1 MEPGNHL
8 VSFVLLLVSAFGDCL
23 SSDKCDHEQ
32 LLSALNGFGACTG
45 IGAYTFHI
53 PFIYLSYILHCK
65 TGCIIIFWI
74 LLLKQLNL
82 GFLKPSN
89 NITYYFLPCYV
100 WKSMCPRSERKAS
113 PLRFRSARA

>member
-8 VSFVLLLVSAFGDCL
+8 VSFVLLLVSASGDCL

-53 PFIYLSYILHCK
+53 SFIYLSLQNRRHHE
-65 TGCIIIFWI
+65 IISGV
-74 LLLKQLNL
+74 LLLKRLNL
-82 GFLKPSN
+82 GFLKQSN

-100 WKSMCPRSERKAS
+100 
-113 PLRFRSARA
+113 

>member
-8 VSFVLLLVSAFGDCL
+8 VSFVLLLVSASGDCL

-53 PFIYLSYILHCK
+53 PFIYLSYTFHISFIYLSLQNRRHHE
-65 TGCIIIFWI
+65 IISGV
-74 LLLKQLNL
+74 LLLKRLNL
-82 GFLKPSN
+82 GFLKQSN

-100 WKSMCPRSERKAS
+100 
-113 PLRFRSARA
+113 